1 MAAQQEVTDAPEP
14 FRRALAALHAAPRRP
29 EVVLE
34 EAPAPQRLAPWAVAL
49 TADVVVADEEIAT
62 GRLVLLHD
70 PAGQTAWE
78 GTFRLVTFVRAS
90 VEPEIAAD
98 PLLPAVAW
106 SWLVEAL
113 ETCGAISTLLSGTVT
128 TLATEGFGAMAWQA
142 ATAGVEMRASWTPQP
157 PPQPVLEPSQS
168 VLEPPSGLASPLGA
182 PAPASAPSRGP
193 DLRPHLAAWCALLA
207 SVAGLPPAGS
217 VVAQGSPT
225 GRAASR

>member
-98 PLLPAVAW
+98 PLLPGVGW
-106 SWLVEAL
+106 TWLLEAL
-113 ETCGAISTLLSGTVT
+113 GQREAGYRAASGTVT
-128 TLATEGFGAMAWQA
+128 RVVSESFGALAERPA
-142 ATAGVEMRASWTPQP
+142 SADVEIRASW
-157 PPQPVLEPSQS
+157 
-168 VLEPPSGLASPLGA
+168 SPTSEDTG
-182 PAPASAPSRGP
+182 
-193 DLRPHLAAWCALLA
+193 PHLSAWCELLCT
-207 SVAGLPPAGS
+207 VAGLPPVPAG
-217 VVAQGSPT
+217 VATLPRRRRRS
-225 GRAASR
+225 